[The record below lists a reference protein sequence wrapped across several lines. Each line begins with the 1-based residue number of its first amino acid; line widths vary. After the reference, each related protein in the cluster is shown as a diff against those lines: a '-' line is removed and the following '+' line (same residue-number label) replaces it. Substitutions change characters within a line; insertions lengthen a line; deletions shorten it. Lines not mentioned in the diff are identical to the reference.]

1 MTLMALSPTTIS
13 VMFAK
18 HFAKHA
24 VRNLVSLNIRHTAR
38 ADALVRLNMQPQ
50 AVYSTTTLQDAGAPT
65 FKSMQGK
72 LDTCILKALESMQYE
87 YMTPVQSKVLTTLPS
102 LRSDC
107 LVQAKT
113 GTGKTIAF
121 LIPALQSLLTSRP
134 VQREQVAVLILSP
147 TRELALQIAKECD
160 QLTSHLPNRIACH
173 TAYGGTAR
181 ASNMKKFL
189 QGSPTVLVATPGRL
203 KDYLT
208 EKQAVGRFADIRTLI
223 LDEADTMLAQGFL
236 LDVKHILRLLPPKSN
251 GWQGMC
257 FSATVPDK
265 IRDVINVILEP
276 GYSKI
281 STIDRSEPPTH
292 ARVPQYHVIIPS
304 IKDTFAALLSLVNY
318 EYQRSPIDSK
328 IIVFGT
334 TANLAALYAAF
345 FRAPTGLPLEV
356 FELHSRLGQG
366 QRTRTTEA
374 FKKASSGLMLAT
386 DVIGRGMD
394 FPNVTCVIQVG
405 LPTDGEQYV
414 HRVGRTA
421 RADKDGRAVI
431 LLTQAET
438 FFLNTNRQLPIEPY
452 EHTVAIKEDKK
463 AAATAAQIMATN
475 IDAKAKQKAYS
486 AYLGFMK
493 ASINKMKLTS
503 AALVTMA
510 NQLAVLG
517 MGCPEPPELDKLTVG
532 KMGLKG
538 VPGIRYASRA
548 APAHDNPQS
557 DGLPLKRP
565 APPARPEALAKRAA
579 MDPNG
584 RHPPRDSFGAAAD
597 GGGGAAKSAAR
608 ARGRRTRA
616 GLRDREDWAARLD
629 REGEAK
635 WGRMV

>member
-1 MTLMALSPTTIS
+1 
-13 VMFAK
+13 
-18 HFAKHA
+18 
-24 VRNLVSLNIRHTAR
+24 
-38 ADALVRLNMQPQ
+38 
-50 AVYSTTTLQDAGAPT
+50 
-65 FKSMQGK
+65 
-72 LDTCILKALESMQYE
+72 
-87 YMTPVQSKVLTTLPS
+87 
-102 LRSDC
+102 
-107 LVQAKT
+107 
-113 GTGKTIAF
+113 
-121 LIPALQSLLTSRP
+121 
-134 VQREQVAVLILSP
+134 
-147 TRELALQIAKECD
+147 
-160 QLTSHLPNRIACH
+160 
-173 TAYGGTAR
+173 
-181 ASNMKKFL
+181 MKKFL

-431 LLTQAET
+431 LLTEAET

-452 EHTVAIKEDKK
+452 EHTAAIKEDKK

-493 ASINKMKLTS
+493 GSMNKMKLTS
-503 AALVTMA
+503 AALVAMA

-538 VPGIRYASRA
+538 VPGIRYAPRA

-579 MDPNG
+579 TDPNG
-584 RHPPRDSFGAAAD
+584 RHPPRDPFGAAAD

-616 GLRDREDWAARLD
+616 GLRDREDWVARLD